1 MALKRLNHQSFL
13 SPASNLILNTYNQ
26 ATIGLMSLSSKPQTV
41 ALVAVIV
48 IVMGVGVFA
57 GFTLLNP
64 APPED
69 TTTIK
74 LTLLNNAGVMI
85 EADGLRIYIDPIDLP
100 SNYSSL
106 PADAIL
112 ITHPHGDHYNNTCI
126 NMLQKETTVNVFPE
140 NMSAEVAAHDGV
152 GVNPLDTVQVGS
164 IDITAFYMYT
174 EVWIDDV
181 RFASH
186 PPEANWTSYLIDIGG
201 FTIFHAGDSKNIT
214 EYSLITGQ
222 VDVALLPLGPGCQSM
237 ADMEIVDA
245 IDKLQPAYF
254 IPIHFTSNL
263 AAEIFVGAFEDDI
276 ADCSDCVVLRL
287 EYFTSYTFEP

>member
-1 MALKRLNHQSFL
+1 
-13 SPASNLILNTYNQ
+13 
-26 ATIGLMSLSSKPQTV
+26 MSLSSKPQTI
-41 ALVAVIV
+41 ALVAAIV

-64 APPED
+64 TPPED
-69 TTTIK
+69 TDTTIT
-74 LTLLNNAGVMI
+74 LTLLTNAGVMI
-85 EADGLRIYIDPIDLP
+85 EANGLRIYIDPINLP
-100 SNYSSL
+100 SSYSTL

-140 NMSAEVAAHDGV
+140 NMTAEVAAHDGV
-152 GVNPLDTVQVGS
+152 GVTPLDTFQVGS
-164 IDITAFYMYT
+164 IDITAYYMYT
-174 EVWIDDV
+174 EVWIDGE

-186 PPEANWTSYLIDIGG
+186 PPEANWTSYLINIGG

-214 EYSLITGQ
+214 EYSLISGQ

-245 IDKLQPAYF
+245 IDMLQPEYF
-254 IPIHFTSNL
+254 IPIHFTNNV
-263 AAEIFVGAFEDDI
+263 AAELFVLGFSDEI
-276 ADCSDCVVLRL
+276 ADCSDCVVMNL
-287 EYFTSYTFEP
+287 EYFSSHTFEP